1 MLFQEVKKIF
11 FSYISAVHV
20 HMGVCAYM
28 DAMPLT
34 WRSQGCM
41 DIQRA
46 RPFTLLLINF
56 IENYWWRVTYLTR
69 QTAAITLTTSVIMLV
84 CFASIDLASK
94 VRPSSLWKTM
104 LRPYWKSTISN
115 NEKQGKM
122 KHYFTLTVEPGFNKG
137 PRDHQNLF
145 AITRFRYITV
155 LFHIFYYY
163 WGEENCLLYRGLHY
177 IEVCEVPLYIAYP
190 NGTVIIA
197 FKQ

>member
-1 MLFQEVKKIF
+1 MYIHQWCQFNDKECFSKKWENF
-11 FSYISAVHV
+11 FFRISAAV

-56 IENYWWRVTYLTR
+56 IANCWWGVTYLTR

-84 CFASIDLASK
+84 WFASIDLASK

-115 NEKQGKM
+115 NQKQGKM
-122 KHYFTLTVEPGFNKG
+122 KQCFTL
-137 PRDHQNLF
+137 
-145 AITRFRYITV
+145 YS
-155 LFHIFYYY
+155 
-163 WGEENCLLYRGLHY
+163 
-177 IEVCEVPLYIAYP
+177 
-190 NGTVIIA
+190 GTLI
-197 FKQ
+197 